1 MAYIRALDR
10 RRINGGLPN
19 RTKKI
24 PIVIIDVQN
33 LMKNFYRL
41 NWEKM
46 LINLGKIR

>member
-10 RRINGGLPN
+10 RRINGGLPS

-24 PIVIIDVQN
+24 RVVIIDVQN
-33 LMKNFYRL
+33 FKKIFYRL

-46 LINLGKIR
+46 LINLGKMR